1 MVTSEE
7 QAAITKARLG
17 QHLTAGEV
25 SMLKELVGEISK
37 ALPEDQRREDDCD
50 QEDEFSIVHY
60 GNHFTRKLTN
70 HRGELKKNE
79 RIALLEL
86 IEAAAKVLKFY

>member
-17 QHLTAGEV
+17 QHLSAGEV
-25 SMLKELVGEISK
+25 SMLKELVGAINK
-37 ALPEDQRREDDCD
+37 ALPEDDDCE

-60 GNHFTRKLTN
+60 GNHFTHELTN
-70 HRGELKKNE
+70 HRGELKKSE